1 MGNHQLPRRADRS
14 AVVVLERIE
23 PDVSVCFHHA
33 FDPADV
39 RGVCTDDVLDI
50 SAMSP
55 GLPDD
60 CTARNGGSQVR
71 ENVADLLLG
80 VGTLP
85 MQLPPYQLVK

>member
-1 MGNHQLPRRADRS
+1 M
-14 AVVVLERIE
+14 VFLERIE
-23 PDVSVCFHHA
+23 ADVSVCLHHA

-39 RGVCTDDVLDI
+39 HSVCTDDVLDI

-60 CTARNGGSQVR
+60 CTAWNGGSQVR